1 MAINFFNADVNY
13 TIKGKLKIKA
23 WLISTAKNEGF
34 IINSL
39 NIILCSDEYL
49 FNLNKEFLNHV
60 TYTDII
66 TFDHGERRN
75 SLEGELYISIERV
88 RENATNLDITVTNE
102 LHRVIVHGLLHLCGY
117 KDKSRGNKAIMSGK
131 EDYYLSLRKF
141 L

>member
-66 TFDHGERRN
+66 TFDHGVRCN

-117 KDKSRGNKAIMSGK
+117 KDKSIGNKVIMSGK

>member
-49 FNLNKEFLNHV
+49 FNLNKEFLSHV

-66 TFDHGERRN
+66 TFDYGERRY

-88 RENATNLDITVTNE
+88 RENASTLGITMTNE

-117 KDKSRGNKAIMSGK
+117 KDKSKGNKAIMSSK
-131 EDYYLSLRKF
+131 EDHYLSLRKF